1 MKIFTD
7 GLFKIGSTHNVC
19 EDYVHHGQE
28 FLPFCVVSDGCSG
41 SKNSDIGSRIL
52 AHSFEQ
58 VMKLIGKE
66 KIINY
71 PARKLAGRV
80 QSYACSNIANLGI
93 PEDALHAT
101 LLFAVINPNE
111 KKLRVTMIGDG
122 VLALK
127 MKDSNDSIV
136 LKSDFSKDYPIYPG
150 YFNNNELLKR
160 YDLINEDEEQEVTHN
175 WIVGKEPKNGKVSHD
190 EYIYE
195 IILPLD
201 QVEWVMLASD
211 GIDTFVEEEFPNRGQ
226 NTEKLVI
233 PYFKDVKARQGAFVT
248 RRINKMLGKELSDF
262 KHEDDL
268 SVAGISIIT

>member
-80 QSYACSNIANLGI
+80 QSYAYSNIANLGI